1 MFNIMNNII
10 FPINNIFFILYIR
23 INNNIIYIIYI
34 KKKIMNAACIAHKN
48 EWVWYCNRHVTCL
61 CEAQNSS

>member
-48 EWVWYCNRHVTCL
+48 E
-61 CEAQNSS
+61 